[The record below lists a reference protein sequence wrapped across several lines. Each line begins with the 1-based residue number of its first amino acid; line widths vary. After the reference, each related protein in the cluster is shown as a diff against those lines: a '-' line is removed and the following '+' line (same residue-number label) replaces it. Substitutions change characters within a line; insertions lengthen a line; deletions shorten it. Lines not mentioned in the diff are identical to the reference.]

1 MRKARLSKGD
11 VRDLLQ
17 EYQSKRK
24 KYEFYLEETDSAIKK
39 LEKALGTAVDE
50 DEKPTRRGRKPKV
63 VKATPK
69 KRGRKAKRG
78 RPKLAK
84 VKPFTKVTRKTRKKV
99 AKKAVRKVKTRAK
112 VKLAKPKVL
121 KKRGR
126 KPSKK
131 APRKFTLSNWDN
143 FLLKTLADEKLA
155 LIKSEFVD
163 AAKHS
168 SELATS
174 GMTPGQIEIKITQSL
189 HKLSNKK
196 KLITKV
202 KYYGK
207 GYAYAL
213 KDWITRKGDLMKIYR
228 R

>member
-1 MRKARLSKGD
+1 MKKARLSKND
-11 VRDLLQ
+11 VKDLLQ

-24 KYEFYLEETDSAIKK
+24 KFEFYLEETDIAIKK

-50 DEKPTRRGRKPKV
+50 DEKPARRGRKPKA
-63 VKATPK
+63 VKTALK

-84 VKPFTKVTRKTRKKV
+84 NKRAAKV
-99 AKKAVRKVKTRAK
+99 AKKPVKRAK
-112 VKLAKPKVL
+112 AKISAKPAKVKVL

-126 KPSKK
+126 KPTKK

-143 FLLKTLADEKLA
+143 FLIKTLSDKKLS
-155 LIKSEFVD
+155 LIKSEFVE
-163 AAKHS
+163 AARLSKDIAIES
-168 SELATS
+168 L
-174 GMTPGQIEIKITQSL
+174 TPAQVEIKITQAL

-196 KLITKV
+196 GLIAKI
-202 KYYGK
+202 KYPGK
-207 GYAYAL
+207 GFAYAL
-213 KDWITRKGDLMKIYR
+213 KEWITRKGDLMTIYR

>member
-1 MRKARLSKGD
+1 MKKARLSKND
-11 VRDLLQ
+11 VKDLLQ
-17 EYQSKRK
+17 EYHSQRK
-24 KYEFYLEETDSAIKK
+24 KFEFYLEENGIAIKK

-50 DEKPTRRGRKPKV
+50 DEKPVRRGRKPKA

-84 VKPFTKVTRKTRKKV
+84 NKRTAKV
-99 AKKAVRKVKTRAK
+99 AKKTVKKAK
-112 VKLAKPKVL
+112 AKISTKPAKIKIP

-126 KPSKK
+126 KPIKK
-131 APRKFTLSNWDN
+131 APRKFTLSTWDN
-143 FLLKTLADEKLA
+143 FLLKTLNDKKLS
-155 LIKSEFVD
+155 LIKSEFVEVARLSKD
-163 AAKHS
+163 IAIES
-168 SELATS
+168 L
-174 GMTPGQIEIKITQSL
+174 TPEQVEIKITQAR

-196 KLITKV
+196 GFIVKV
-202 KYYGK
+202 KYPGK

-213 KDWITRKGDLMKIYR
+213 KEWITRKGDLMTIYR

>member
-1 MRKARLSKGD
+1 MKKARLSKND
-11 VRDLLQ
+11 VKDLLQ
-17 EYQSKRK
+17 EYQSKKK
-24 KYEFYLEETDSAIKK
+24 KYEFYLEETTTVIKK
-39 LEKALGTAVDE
+39 LEKALGTAKDE
-50 DEKPTRRGRKPKV
+50 DEKPARRGRKPKV
-63 VKATPK
+63 VKAAPK

-84 VKPFTKVTRKTRKKV
+84 AKRTVKV
-99 AKKAVRKVKTRAK
+99 AKKVGRKPKAKLVSKPAK
-112 VKLAKPKVL
+112 VKVP

-126 KPSKK
+126 KPTKK

-143 FLLKTLADEKLA
+143 FLIKTLGEKKLA

-168 SELATS
+168 SDLPVTS
-174 GMTPGQIEIKITQSL
+174 MTPEQVEIKITQAL

-196 KLITKV
+196 GLIAKV

-213 KDWITRKGDLMKIYR
+213 KEWITRKGDLMTVYR